1 MIIILGPTACGKTKL
16 AVNLAHLIDGEV
28 ISADSRQVYRGMDIG
43 TGKDIQEYT
52 INGKEIPYH
61 LIDIVDPGYEYSV
74 FEFQH
79 DFYKVYHK
87 IISSQKIPILCGG
100 TGLYIDSVVKSYP
113 LIKVPINEALRTN
126 LESKEMEEL
135 TEMLSSYRMVHNTTD
150 TTDKER
156 LIRAIEIEVYIREN
170 PNQDIKPP
178 IIPFTIF
185 GLNPGREI
193 VRERITNRLIQ
204 RLHEGMIAEVEQL
217 VEKGVAHSSLQ
228 FYGLEYKYISLYIEG
243 KMDYKT
249 MLEKLN
255 IAIHQFAK
263 RQMTW
268 FRRMEKN
275 GTKIHWLDAD
285 AGLEENLERIISF
298 NL

>member
-1 MIIILGPTACGKTKL
+1 MIVILGPTACGKTRL
-16 AVNLAHLIDGEV
+16 AVHLAQQINGEI

-52 INGKEIPYH
+52 INGEKIPYH

-74 FEFQH
+74 FEFQN
-79 DFYKVYHK
+79 DFYNAYHK
-87 IISSQKIPILCGG
+87 IIETGKMPILCGG

-113 LIKVPINEALRTN
+113 LIKVPVNDGLRAL
-126 LESKEMEEL
+126 LETKEMEDL
-135 TEMLSSYRMVHNTTD
+135 TEMLNSFRTVHNTTD
-150 TTDKER
+150 TNDKER
-156 LIRAIEIEVYIREN
+156 LIRAIEIETYINEN
-170 PNQDIKPP
+170 PDKVVKPP
-178 IIPFTIF
+178 VISFTIF

-204 RLHEGMIAEVEQL
+204 RLHEGMISEVEQL
-217 VEKGVAHSSLQ
+217 VSNGVTHSSLQ

-275 GTKIHWLDAD
+275 GTIIHWLDAD
-285 AGLEENLERIISF
+285 ACLDENVKRIISV